1 MEKEMRKKTGNQ
13 QKDNKDNKTI
23 KRKEME
29 AKARQGR
36 EKLIGA
42 NGPKVRW
49 LAAAVAALPARVR
62 APSGPNFRV
71 RTGIYPQ
78 RGTGVRVYRCVVCV
92 RV

>member
-29 AKARQGR
+29 AKARKGKAHRCERTKGPLASGGSGR
-36 EKLIGA
+36 AVRPGWSPVGA
-42 NGPKVRW
+42 EFPG
-49 LAAAVAALPARVR
+49 AH
-62 APSGPNFRV
+62 
-71 RTGIYPQ
+71 
-78 RGTGVRVYRCVVCV
+78 RGLSPEGYRGAGVRVYRCV